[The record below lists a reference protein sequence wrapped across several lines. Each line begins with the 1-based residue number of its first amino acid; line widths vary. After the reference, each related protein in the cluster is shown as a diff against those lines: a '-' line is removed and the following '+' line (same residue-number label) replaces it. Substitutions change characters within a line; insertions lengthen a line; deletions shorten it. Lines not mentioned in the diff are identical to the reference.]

1 MAINPRLKGLPI
13 AVCGDPA
20 QRRGIVLAK
29 SEAAKRCGV
38 ATGDPLWRARQ
49 KCPDIRFVKPHFKV
63 YTGYSR
69 NIQRY
74 YLSHT
79 PFVEP
84 FGLDECWLDVSARDM
99 DVTRGQVLAD
109 RIREDIRRL
118 FDVTVSIGVSFNK
131 VFAKLGSD
139 LKKPDAVTCIS
150 PSGFR
155 QQIWGLPVSALLGVG
170 RSTSSRL
177 ALMGIQTIGQL
188 AKSDRRQL
196 MRALG
201 KNGNALW
208 MAANGFENDPVRRFG
223 ETDPRQSLGHG
234 TTLPHDVCDVIQ
246 LWPVIESLAEKVSF
260 GLQSEQL
267 TGYGL
272 QITVRDASLRF
283 HQYQQRFSHA
293 MVSSRQIADYS
304 LMLLNQHYS
313 WLLAIRA
320 FGIRV
325 YDLKPLSEP
334 VQRTWMD
341 YVASLS
347 SASSDD
353 AVSRCTEVDHVI
365 RSVQG
370 RFGNHSLRRGFQ
382 IDAVEGQP
390 GFFPGCTDCRAADI

>member
-49 KCPDIRFVKPHFKV
+49 KCPDIRFVKPHFEV

-99 DVTRGQVLAD
+99 DMSRGQRLAD
-109 RIREDIRRL
+109 QIRQDIRRL
-118 FDVTVSIGVSFNK
+118 FDVTVSVGVSFNK

-155 QQIWGLPVSALLGVG
+155 QQIWGLSASAMLGVG
-170 RSTSSRL
+170 RSTASRL
-177 ALMGIQTIGQL
+177 AMMGIQTIGQL
-188 AKSDRRQL
+188 AQTDRRL
-196 MRALG
+196 LVRTFG
-201 KNGNALW
+201 KNGHALW
-208 MAANGFENDPVRRFG
+208 MAANGFENDPVRLFG

-234 TTLPHDVCDVIQ
+234 TTLPQDVRDVLQ
-246 LWPVIESLAEKVSF
+246 LWPVIEALAENVSF
-260 GLQSEQL
+260 GLQAEHL

-272 QITVRDASLRF
+272 QITVRDAALRF
-283 HQYQQRFSHA
+283 HQYQQQFSHP
-293 MVSSRQIADYS
+293 MLSSRQIADYS

-313 WLLAIRA
+313 WLLAVRA
-320 FGIRV
+320 FGIRI

-341 YVASLS
+341 YVASLD
-347 SASSDD
+347 AAPAGD
-353 AVSRCTEVDHVI
+353 AVRTCTEVDNVI

-370 RFGNHSLRRGFQ
+370 KFGNHTLRRGFQ
-382 IDAVEGQP
+382 LDAVESQP
-390 GFFPGCTDCRAADI
+390 GFFP